1 MQFQKGNWSFVNFMG
16 VIDETYNFGGGIAY
30 LLVTRKNRKSKNKN
44 TKKVVVYDQ
53 RNASNTPSNTHFSTH
68 SLWLV
73 KFHMRP
79 IKFIWDSHALVRP
92 MWILINQKKCVEKC
106 VLECVSLV
114 FLL

>member
-1 MQFQKGNWSFVNFMG
+1 MG

-68 SLWLV
+68 SL
-73 KFHMRP
+73 
-79 IKFIWDSHALVRP
+79 
-92 MWILINQKKCVEKC
+92 
-106 VLECVSLV
+106 
-114 FLL
+114 